1 MSLEGWLGTA
11 RRAARRHKV
20 TSGVLVACV
29 VAVVTVTTVAGTAG
43 GSGTAKHADPVAKAF
58 SFPALGQAGQ
68 RISLSSYAGQPVV
81 LNFFASWCVP
91 CKAETPLLA
100 RFYKSTL
107 GKVAI
112 VGLDENDSEAAALRF
127 VHTTGV
133 TYPVAFDPSVSA
145 GTAYGVVAIPQTF
158 FLDAAHHIVKHIFG
172 ALTQTE
178 LSAWAAQLTTAPAS
192 HSPTPTAAGAHTSSA
207 LSGSALS
214 ARTLVTVQNRG

>member
-1 MSLEGWLGTA
+1 MSLEGWLGAA
-11 RRAARRHKV
+11 RRAAGRHKV
-20 TSGVLVACV
+20 TSGVLVACL

-91 CKAETPLLA
+91 CRAETPLLA
-100 RFYKSTL
+100 RFYKSAQ

-112 VGLDENDSEAAALRF
+112 VGLDENDSDAAALKF
-127 VHTTGV
+127 VHTAGV

-178 LSAWAAQLTTAPAS
+178 LNAWEAQLKAAPAS
-192 HSPTPTAAGAHTSSA
+192 HSSTPAAASAHSS
-207 LSGSALS
+207 STLS

>member
-1 MSLEGWLGTA
+1 MSLEGWLGAA
-11 RRAARRHKV
+11 RRAAGRHTV

-29 VAVVTVTTVAGTAG
+29 VAAVTVTTVTGTAG
-43 GSGTAKHADPVAKAF
+43 GSGTTKHADPVAKAF
-58 SFPALGQAGQ
+58 SLPALGQAGQ

-91 CKAETPLLA
+91 CRAETPLLA
-100 RFYKSTL
+100 RFYKSAQ

-112 VGLDENDSEAAALRF
+112 VGLDENDSEASALKF
-127 VHTTGV
+127 VHTARV

-145 GTAYGVVAIPQTF
+145 GTAYGVIAIPQTY

-172 ALTQTE
+172 ALTQRE
-178 LSAWAAQLTTAPAS
+178 LNSWAARLKAAPAS
-192 HSPTPTAAGAHTSSA
+192 HSPTSATPGAPASSA

-214 ARTLVTVQNRG
+214 ARTLVTPQNRG